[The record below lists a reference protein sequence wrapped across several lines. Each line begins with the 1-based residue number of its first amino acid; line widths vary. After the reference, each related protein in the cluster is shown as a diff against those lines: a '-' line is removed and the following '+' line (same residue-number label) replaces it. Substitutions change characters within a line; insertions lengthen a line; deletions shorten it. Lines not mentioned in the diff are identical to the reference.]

1 MRYFIPY
8 LNFMDLQEKQISYQT
23 TNTYSTLNTLNNNTK
38 NVWIVFHGIG
48 FLSKFFLKYF
58 MGLPKD
64 ENYIIAPQAP
74 AKYYLNEDY
83 KHVGASWLTKEN
95 RITETQNVLSYMDN
109 LYSMEKIPDHCQL
122 IILGFSQGVS
132 IATRW
137 VAKSNISFDQLIL
150 YAGGIPEELTPEDF
164 KFSES
169 KDAKIKLVIGN
180 KDEFITEARLIK
192 EQKKID
198 SLFGGRAQLIK
209 FEGGHE
215 IKKDLI
221 NNLI

>member
-1 MRYFIPY
+1 ME
-8 LNFMDLQEKQISYQT
+8 LQEKQISYTT
-23 TNTYSTLNTLNNNTK
+23 TNTYNTLNTLGNNTK

-48 FLSKFFLKYF
+48 FLSKYFLKYF
-58 MGLPKD
+58 IGLAKD

-74 AKYYLNEDY
+74 AKYYLNTEY

-95 RITETQNVLSYMDN
+95 RLTETKNVLSYMDN
-109 LYSMEKIPDHCQL
+109 LYASEKIPNHCQL

-137 VAKSNISFDQLIL
+137 IANSKISFDQLIL

-169 KDAKIKLVIGN
+169 KNAQIKLVIGN
-180 KDEFITEARLIK
+180 KDEYITEVRLK
-192 EQKKID
+192 REQEKAN
-198 SLFGGRAQLIK
+198 SLFSGRAELIK

-215 IKKDLI
+215 IKKDII
-221 NNLI
+221 NNLIK

>member
-1 MRYFIPY
+1 MEAE
-8 LNFMDLQEKQISYQT
+8 EKHISYTT
-23 TNTYSTLNTLNNNTK
+23 TNTYSTLNTLNENTK

-48 FLSKFFLKYF
+48 FLSKYFLKYF
-58 MGLPKD
+58 KGLPKE

-74 AKYYLNEDY
+74 AKYYLNKDF

-95 RITETQNVLSYMDN
+95 KIMETKNVLSYMDN
-109 LYSMEKIPDHCQL
+109 LYALEKIPDHCQL

-137 VAKSNISFDQLIL
+137 VAKSEISFDQLIL

-169 KDAKIKLVIGN
+169 KNSKIKLVIGN
-180 KDEFITEARLIK
+180 KDEFITEARLKK
-192 EQKKID
+192 EQEKVD
-198 SLFGGRAQLIK
+198 SLFCGRAQFIK

-215 IKKDLI
+215 IKMEVL
-221 NNLI
+221 NNLVR